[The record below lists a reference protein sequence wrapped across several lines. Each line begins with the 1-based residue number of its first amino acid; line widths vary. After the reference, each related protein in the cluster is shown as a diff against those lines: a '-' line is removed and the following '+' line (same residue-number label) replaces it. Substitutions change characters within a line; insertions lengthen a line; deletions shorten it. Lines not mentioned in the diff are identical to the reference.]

1 MTRSA
6 WIRPFFLFLFL
17 SVMPAGLLADQPLPN
32 PHVRSTEPELV
43 AALEQGTRASA
54 TLRRLV
60 DVLEHSDVIVYLAFD
75 RNPSP
80 ELSGHI
86 SLTTTAGE
94 RRYLRIS
101 IDPRTVGC
109 QRLALLG
116 HELQHA
122 VEIAE
127 SRLVTDD
134 ATLTALY
141 RRIGFKSGGN
151 SRGECFDSVGAILA
165 GQIVQK
171 EVLAAGVSGT
181 Q

>member
-1 MTRSA
+1 MTRSVWTRA
-6 WIRPFFLFLFL
+6 FFFLFL
-17 SVMPAGLLADQPLPN
+17 SVIPARLLADRPQPS
-32 PHVRSTEPELV
+32 PHVRSTDPDLV
-43 AALEQGTRASA
+43 AALAQGTRASA

-60 DVLEHSDVIVYLAFD
+60 DTLEASDVIVYLTFD

-80 ELSGHI
+80 QLAGHI

-109 QRLALLG
+109 QRFALLG

-127 SRLVTDD
+127 SRMVTDD

-141 RRIGFKSGGN
+141 RRIGFKSGG
-151 SRGECFDSVGAILA
+151 SRRGECFDSVGAILA

-171 EVLAAGVSGT
+171 EVLAAQASGT
-181 Q
+181 R